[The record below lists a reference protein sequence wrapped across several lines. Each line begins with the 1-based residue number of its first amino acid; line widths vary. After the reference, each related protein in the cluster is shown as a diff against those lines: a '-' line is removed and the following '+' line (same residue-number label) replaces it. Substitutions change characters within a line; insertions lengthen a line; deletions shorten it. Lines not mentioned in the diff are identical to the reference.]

1 MFGWWPPHS
10 GQQQAGCQQS
20 KESPLQ
26 TWVLLQL
33 GVPTELLRS
42 GVICIL
48 LMPILHAYLAVG
60 LFVQL
65 THQMLQPTVHIL
77 VATLV
82 LVPAIHPDCSRNVAV
97 LIDHYMQTLKM
108 IMLAPRT
115 APCRCSY
122 KRLRW
127 LCWYTKGNCMIQAAR
142 PAIQQYMM
150 HVNRKVAEKASS
162 FA

>member
-48 LMPILHAYLAVG
+48 LMPILHAYLAVE

-77 VATLV
+77 FATLV
-82 LVPAIHPDCSRNVAV
+82 LVPAIHPDCSRNAAA
-97 LIDHYMQTLKM
+97 LMDHYMQASKM
-108 IMLAPRT
+108 IMLASGT
-115 APCRCSY
+115 APCKCAY
-122 KRLRW
+122 VCFERLC
-127 LCWYTKGNCMIQAAR
+127 LYTKGKCMI
-142 PAIQQYMM
+142 
-150 HVNRKVAEKASS
+150 ASS
-162 FA
+162 

>member
-42 GVICIL
+42 GVICTL

-97 LIDHYMQTLKM
+97 LMDHYTQASKTIRLMSCTV
-108 IMLAPRT
+108 
-115 APCRCSY
+115 PCRCAY
-122 KRLRW
+122 ECLEW
-127 LCWYTKGNCMIQAAR
+127 LCWYTKGKCMIQHY
-142 PAIQQYMM
+142 IM
-150 HVNRKVAEKASS
+150 HVIRKRAENASS